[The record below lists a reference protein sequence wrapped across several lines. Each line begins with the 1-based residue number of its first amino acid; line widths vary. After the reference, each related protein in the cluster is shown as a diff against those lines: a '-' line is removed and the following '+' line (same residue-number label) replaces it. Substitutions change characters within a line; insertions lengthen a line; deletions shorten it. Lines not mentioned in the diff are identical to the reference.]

1 MNNIYENAV
10 EVARRTMTLF
20 FVVDTSG
27 SMGGSKIGTLNSAI
41 EEVIPEI
48 RKISGENAD
57 AAIKIAVLDFS
68 SGAHWITPAPIDAES
83 FCWNY
88 LDADGLTDFG
98 EMCKMLN
105 EKLSRNA
112 FMRDVAGSFAPA
124 IFLLSDGEPTDEY
137 KKELGRLKENNWF
150 KKAIKVAVA
159 IGEDAN
165 RDVLAEFTGSKE
177 AVVAVHTPEALV
189 KMIRFVSVT
198 ASQIGSQ
205 SSGRSANRARFS
217 TRSNPP
223 LKMIQRVRWKWK
235 TPPSR
240 PRIRKAGHGKGR
252 CIKAFISQASVL
264 PILKRGRCA
273 KIFPRASKRKNTSSR
288 SFPTGTAE
296 RIISDRTGAAGLRR
310 KRSAHV

>member
-88 LDADGLTDFG
+88 LDADGLTYFG

-205 SSGRSANRARFS
+205 SSKGGVDRAVSKQSEVLDKVKSAVENDTTGAVE
-217 TRSNPP
+217 
-223 LKMIQRVRWKWK
+223 ME
-235 TPPSR
+235 
-240 PRIRKAGHGKGR
+240 
-252 CIKAFISQASVL
+252 
-264 PILKRGRCA
+264 
-273 KIFPRASKRKNTSSR
+273 NTSVS
-288 SFPTGTAE
+288 STDQESWAW
-296 RIISDRTGAAGLRR
+296 
-310 KRSAHV
+310 

>member
-159 IGEDAN
+159 I
-165 RDVLAEFTGSKE
+165 SKE

-205 SSGRSANRARFS
+205 SSG
-217 TRSNPP
+217 
-223 LKMIQRVRWKWK
+223 V
-235 TPPSR
+235 
-240 PRIRKAGHGKGR
+240 GKGGVDR
-252 CIKAFISQASVL
+252 AVSKQSEVL
-264 PILKRGRCA
+264 DKVKSAVENDTTGA
-273 KIFPRASKRKNTSSR
+273 VEMENTSVS
-288 SFPTGTAE
+288 STDQESWAW
-296 RIISDRTGAAGLRR
+296 
-310 KRSAHV
+310 